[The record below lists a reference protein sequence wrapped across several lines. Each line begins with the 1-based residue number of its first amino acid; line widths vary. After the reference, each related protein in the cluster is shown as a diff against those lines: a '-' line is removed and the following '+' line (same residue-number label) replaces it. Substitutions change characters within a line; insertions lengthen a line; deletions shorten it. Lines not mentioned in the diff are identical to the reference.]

1 MNSPIWLREDEI
13 LATHEKLLARF
24 GGTSGLRDRN
34 LLESALCRPE
44 EMEAYGEKDIFI
56 MAAGLGGGIIR
67 NHPFLDGNKRT
78 GFMAAYIF
86 LGINGEEFDADEV
99 SVVEKTLALAA
110 GAISE
115 AEYAGW
121 LRVSCPKK
129 REKRAR

>member
-1 MNSPIWLREDEI
+1 VNRLIWLSEDEI

-24 GGTSGLRDRN
+24 GGTSGLRDKN
-34 LLESALCRPE
+34 LLESALCRPQQ
-44 EMEAYGEKDIFI
+44 MHAYGERDIFV

-86 LGINGEEFDADEV
+86 LGINGQEFDGDEV

-110 GAISE
+110 GVIHE
-115 AEYAGW
+115 AEYAEW
-121 LRVSCPKK
+121 LRKNCRSKRGKK
-129 REKRAR
+129 AR